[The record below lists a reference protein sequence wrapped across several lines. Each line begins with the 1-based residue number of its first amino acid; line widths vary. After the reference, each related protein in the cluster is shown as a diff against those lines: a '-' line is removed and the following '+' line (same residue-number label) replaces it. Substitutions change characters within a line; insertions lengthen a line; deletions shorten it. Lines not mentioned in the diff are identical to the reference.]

1 MSISDVMAVY
11 DAIRQKNEEERERR
25 RREVFAAVPRLAEL
39 DRELTSLLVAS
50 LKDALDGKSTDTAAI
65 QALVDE
71 SRALLVQAGYDANYL
86 DPIYTCPDCRDT
98 GTRDDAQRCAC
109 FKRRLLED
117 KLAEARLT
125 DSDVSFEKFNL
136 SLFSDEPIENGKSQ
150 RDMMRRIRQICETW
164 ANNFPGGTPILLLAG
179 SAGLGKTYVSKCIM
193 RRVIERGY
201 TAAYYTAYRL
211 FSLFHSDRMGESVDL
226 SPLFE
231 VPLLII
237 DDLGTEP
244 MTRNVTIEYFFD
256 LLNERYVTGL
266 HTIIVT
272 NLSFLE
278 LKQLY
283 GDRIHSRLMDV
294 RYSQKIIFKGRDV
307 RIHMT

>member
-1 MSISDVMAVY
+1 MAVY

-256 LLNERYVTGL
+256 LLNERYVAGL

>member
-1 MSISDVMAVY
+1 MSISDVMAAY
-11 DAIRQKNEEERERR
+11 DAIRQKNEEELQRR

-39 DRELTSLLVAS
+39 DKELTSRLVAS

-125 DSDVSFEKFNL
+125 DNDVSFEKFNL

-226 SPLFE
+226 TPLFE

-256 LLNERYVTGL
+256 LLNERYVAGL
-266 HTIIVT
+266 HTVIVT

>member
-226 SPLFE
+226 TPLFE

-256 LLNERYVTGL
+256 LLNERYVAGL
-266 HTIIVT
+266 HTVIVT

>member
-1 MSISDVMAVY
+1 MAVY

-39 DRELTSLLVAS
+39 DKELTSRLVAS

-125 DSDVSFEKFNL
+125 DNDVSFEKFNL

-226 SPLFE
+226 TPLFE
-231 VPLLII
+231 VPRLII

-256 LLNERYVTGL
+256 LLNERYVAGL
-266 HTIIVT
+266 HTVIVT

>member
-1 MSISDVMAVY
+1 MSISDVMAAY
-11 DAIRQKNEEERERR
+11 DAIRQKNEEELQRR

-39 DRELTSLLVAS
+39 DKELTSRLVAS

-125 DSDVSFEKFNL
+125 DNDVSFEKFNL

-226 SPLFE
+226 TPLFE

-256 LLNERYVTGL
+256 LLNERYVAGL

>member
-1 MSISDVMAVY
+1 MAAY
-11 DAIRQKNEEERERR
+11 DAIRQKNEEELQRR

-39 DRELTSLLVAS
+39 DKELTSRLVAS

-125 DSDVSFEKFNL
+125 DNDVSFEKFNL

-226 SPLFE
+226 TPLFE

-256 LLNERYVTGL
+256 LLNERYVAGL
-266 HTIIVT
+266 HTVIVT

-307 RIHMT
+307 RTHMT

>member
-1 MSISDVMAVY
+1 MSISDVMAAY

-39 DRELTSLLVAS
+39 DRELTSRLVAS
-50 LKDALDGKSTDTAAI
+50 LKDALDGKPTDSAAI

-125 DSDVSFEKFNL
+125 DSDASFEKFNL

-150 RDMMRRIRQICETW
+150 RDMMRRIRQICEAW

-193 RRVIERGY
+193 RRVIERGH

-256 LLNERYVTGL
+256 LLNERYVAGL

-283 GDRIHSRLMDV
+283 GDRIHSRLMGV

-307 RIHMT
+307 RLHMT

>member
-39 DRELTSLLVAS
+39 DKELTSRLVAS

-256 LLNERYVTGL
+256 LLNERYVAGL

>member
-1 MSISDVMAVY
+1 MAVY

-125 DSDVSFEKFNL
+125 DNDVSFEKFNL

-256 LLNERYVTGL
+256 LLNERYVAGL

>member
-1 MSISDVMAVY
+1 MAVY

-256 LLNERYVTGL
+256 LLNERYVAGL
-266 HTIIVT
+266 HTVIVT

>member
-1 MSISDVMAVY
+1 MAAY
-11 DAIRQKNEEERERR
+11 DAIRQKNEEELQRR

-39 DRELTSLLVAS
+39 DKELTSRLVAS

-125 DSDVSFEKFNL
+125 DNDVSFEKFNL

-226 SPLFE
+226 TPLFE

-256 LLNERYVTGL
+256 LLNERYVAGL
-266 HTIIVT
+266 HTVIVT

>member
-1 MSISDVMAVY
+1 MAAY
-11 DAIRQKNEEERERR
+11 DAIRQKNEQEQQRR
-25 RREVFAAVPRLAEL
+25 RREVYARVPRLAEL
-39 DRELTSLLVAS
+39 DRELTSRLVAS
-50 LKDALDGKSTDTAAI
+50 LKDALDGKPSDTAAI

-71 SRALLVQAGYDANYL
+71 SRALLTKAGYAADYL
-86 DPIYTCPDCRDT
+86 EPIYTCADCRDT

-117 KLAEARLT
+117 KLSEAKLA
-125 DSDVSFEKFNL
+125 DSDASFEQFDP

-150 RDMMRRIRQICETW
+150 RDMMLRIRQICEAW
-164 ANNFPGGTPILLLAG
+164 ADGFPGGMPILLLAG
-179 SAGLGKTYVSKCIM
+179 SVGLGKTFISKCIM
-193 RRVIERGY
+193 RRVIERGH

-256 LLNERYVTGL
+256 LLNERYVAGL
-266 HTIIVT
+266 HTVIVT
-272 NLSFLE
+272 NLGFLE

-294 RYSQKIIFKGRDV
+294 RLSQKIIFKGRDV
-307 RIHMT
+307 RMHMT

>member
-1 MSISDVMAVY
+1 MSISDVMAAY

-39 DRELTSLLVAS
+39 DRELTSRLVAS
-50 LKDALDGKSTDTAAI
+50 LKDALDGKPTDSAAI

-86 DPIYTCPDCRDT
+86 NPIYTCPDCRDT

-125 DSDVSFEKFNL
+125 DNSVSFEQYNL
-136 SLFSDEPIENGKSQ
+136 SLFSDEPLKNGKSQ
-150 RDMMRRIRQICETW
+150 RAQMAHYKKICESW
-164 ANNFPGGTPILLLAG
+164 ANSFPAVSKLLIMTG
-179 SAGLGKTYVSKCIM
+179 SVGLGKTFMAKCIM
-193 RRVIERGY
+193 RRVIERGH

-256 LLNERYVTGL
+256 LLNERAVAGL
-266 HTIIVT
+266 HTIVVT
-272 NLSFLE
+272 NLALHE
-278 LKQLY
+278 LKERY
-283 GDRIHSRLMDV
+283 GDRVHSRLLDTCH
-294 RYSQKIIFKGRDV
+294 SQKIIFEGRDI
-307 RIHMT
+307 RLHMT